1 MGGQLYSQD
10 GLFLIKLLY
19 FLIAYNRQNG
29 LSDDDP
35 RGHVRVANAK
45 GSPPSEACFL
55 FSLTCT
61 KVDWGLAFAD
71 PRFTQGCKC
80 KRQHPAGV
88 VFLFCFRSPKGI
100 AFRSLQQNKKAT
112 LLRGLLHLPVIP
124 LGTHIFSESLYLQG
138 FHK

>member
-1 MGGQLYSQD
+1 MQGFLFKRISRTCSQIIVKWD
-10 GLFLIKLLY
+10 YLTMIPGS
-19 FLIAYNRQNG
+19 
-29 LSDDDP
+29 LSPDSY
-35 RGHVRVANAK
+35 REANAK

-61 KVDWGLAFAD
+61 KVDWGLAFAY

-124 LGTHIFSESLYLQG
+124 LGTHIFSESLYLQA
-138 FHK
+138 FQK